1 MNLEE
6 CHLYARLKHPP
17 VCKDIDC
24 GTHLLDLSFLL
35 MVRGQSILNG
45 DINRVTHLLVL
56 ELVPSSLRSG
66 VQAVSKA
73 DIDWHLFTGT

>member
-1 MNLEE
+1 MNLVEH
-6 CHLYARLKHPP
+6 HLYARLKHPP

-35 MVRGQSILNG
+35 MVRGKSILNG
-45 DINRVTHLLVL
+45 DIDHVTRLLVL
-56 ELVPSSLRSG
+56 ELFPSSLQSG
-66 VQAVSKA
+66 VHAVSKA